1 LCLGIGDDPFV
12 LEVCVRDSSTFAASL
27 SILWQRWVSREST
40 DLGLTF
46 PSFGAASFG
55 AAGFGGLGVFS
66 TDL

>member
-1 LCLGIGDDPFV
+1 MIIRLYWRCVLGIVVHLQHLCPYYG
-12 LEVCVRDSSTFAASL
+12 RDGLAEKVQS
-27 SILWQRWVSREST
+27 
-40 DLGLTF
+40 LGLTF